1 VSRRPAGLL
10 LLGLLLGVTGSAAAA
25 EVVDMMG
32 RRVAAPPRPAR
43 VVSLAPSLT
52 ETVFA
57 LGAEAQLVGVSESC
71 DYPPAARQKPRIG
84 GIYTPSLEAILAL
97 RPDLVLATSEGN
109 RLEHVRELA
118 GLGLAVYVVR
128 PVDFASTLEAIA
140 RVGALLGRDEAA
152 ARLVGTMRRRAE
164 AVAQA
169 VAGRPR
175 PRVLYVVWGSPLI
188 VPGRDTLI
196 TDLIARAGG
205 ESVTATEGA
214 PYPRL
219 SLEAAAERRPERVIL
234 GRHGTVSV
242 ADQLRAWESLAVLP
256 AVREG
261 RVEAVDGDLVHRPG
275 PRVIDGL
282 LALARI
288 LHPERVP

>member
-1 VSRRPAGLL
+1 MSRRARGFL
-10 LLGLLLGVTGSAAAA
+10 LLGLFLGATAPAAAG
-25 EVVDMMG
+25 EVVDMVG
-32 RRVAAPPRPAR
+32 RRVAAPARPAR
-43 VVSLAPSLT
+43 IVSLAPSLT

-57 LGAEAQLVGVSESC
+57 VGAEAQLVGVSESC

-109 RLEHVRELA
+109 RLEHVRELE

-128 PVDFASTLEAIA
+128 PVDFASTLESIT
-140 RVGALLGRDEAA
+140 RVGAMLGRDEAA
-152 ARLVGTMRRRAE
+152 ARLVGTMRHRAE
-164 AVAQA
+164 AVARA
-169 VAGRPR
+169 VAGGPR

-188 VPGRDTLI
+188 VPGRNTLI

-205 ESVTATEGA
+205 ASVTAAERA

-234 GRHGTVSV
+234 ARHGTVSV
-242 ADQLRAWESLAVLP
+242 AEQLRAWESLSVLH

-275 PRVIDGL
+275 PRIVDGL
-282 LALARI
+282 VALARL